1 MTQTVN
7 PVDSGLEPIMA
18 EPAPR
23 RRFVGRL
30 SLGHLVMVLAG
41 LLAFLLVL
49 AVLRDNSVTNFVAKA
64 ARDIPAGTTIGA
76 EDVELIE
83 VSGDALAGAVLN
95 SDQINQIIVDG
106 QVTNRA
112 LAVGTLLQQAD
123 FGAAGFQTE
132 IRSMSIPVAP
142 SRAVAGSL
150 KVGDLVDV
158 IASDDEITWYV
169 TTSAEVLAVA
179 DPTTGGFASNDYTIT
194 IVVDPQISLR
204 LGCAMENYS
213 IDVVRATGAVPIQ
226 VQPAPGSCG

>member
-1 MTQTVN
+1 MTQTVK
-7 PVDSGLEPIMA
+7 PVDSGLEPIMV

-49 AVLRDNSVTNFVAKA
+49 AVLRDSSVTTFIAKA

-83 VSGDALAGAVLN
+83 VSGDTLAGAVLT
-95 SDQINQIIVDG
+95 SDQINQIIVAG

-112 LAVGTLLQQAD
+112 LAAGTLLQQAD

-132 IRSMSIPVAP
+132 IRSMSIPISP

-150 KVGDLVDV
+150 KAGDLIDV

-169 TTSAEVLAVA
+169 ATSAEVLAVA
-179 DPTTGGFASNDYTIT
+179 DPTTGGFASNDYTVT
-194 IVVDPQISLR
+194 IVVDPVISLR
-204 LGCAMENYS
+204 LSCAMENYS
-213 IDVVRATGAVPIQ
+213 LDVARATGAVPIQ
-226 VQPAPGSCG
+226 VQPAPSGCG